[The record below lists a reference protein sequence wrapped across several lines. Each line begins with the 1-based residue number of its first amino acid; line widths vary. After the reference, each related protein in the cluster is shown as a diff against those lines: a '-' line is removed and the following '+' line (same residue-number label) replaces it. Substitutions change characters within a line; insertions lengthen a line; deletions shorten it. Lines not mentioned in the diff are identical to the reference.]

1 MLHFGKSNHAT
12 SMKFAQICDFIKIK
26 VYLQDNKDI
35 NYYFIS
41 LTNSFLH
48 ISVCIDNLNISKF
61 Y

>member
-1 MLHFGKSNHAT
+1 
-12 SMKFAQICDFIKIK
+12 MKFAQICDFIKIK

-41 LTNSFLH
+41 LTNSILH
-48 ISVCIDNLNISKF
+48 ISVCIDNLNISEF